1 MIWVGHVARMGGGG
15 EVLTEF
21 WWEDQME
28 RDYLEDLGVDGLI
41 LKYFYALNLSA
52 SA

>member
-1 MIWVGHVARMGGGG
+1 MAERRGSNIGLRGGKNP
-15 EVLTEF
+15 T
-21 WWEDQME
+21 E